1 MSGNDSGA
9 TPVDLAFLATQTF
22 GIAELEAE
30 VLRLF
35 VEQSRSCLDRLA
47 NRPDADTAHLILG
60 SARGIGAREVAATAA
75 KVETALRDGKPATDD
90 IARLG
95 TAVEAAIAFITKRQG

>member
-1 MSGNDSGA
+1 MSGNDGGTS
-9 TPVDLAFLATQTF
+9 PIDLAFLAAQTF

-47 NRPDADTAHLILG
+47 SRPDADTAHLILG
-60 SARGIGAREVAATAA
+60 SARGIGARQVAAAA
-75 KVETALRDGKPATDD
+75 AAVETALRDGQPARDD

-95 TAVEAAIAFITKRQG
+95 EAVEAAIAFIGNRRG